1 MDDGG
6 WKQRR
11 KNFVAHTS
19 EFQKVNNFRLGHVT
33 HSNLASKIILLL
45 KTNVLHKQKYRI
57 ANTEYVRHTHSSY
70 DKKRKIR

>member
-1 MDDGG
+1 M
-6 WKQRR
+6 
-11 KNFVAHTS
+11 
-19 EFQKVNNFRLGHVT
+19 NNFGLGHVT

-57 ANTEYVRHTHSSY
+57 ANTEYVRHGTHSSY